1 MYNGLAMHS
10 FQWKEALAEPKPS
23 QSRTSWTSWTAS
35 SAVPNPR
42 IAPLWPLRF
51 WCLTW
56 TNMTVR
62 WCLKFWKPK
71 IPKSVKISQIISIYH
86 HVHTFV
92 KQKTHSS
99 LDENS
104 HLNSKIPELL
114 CSCGFWDATPCEP
127 QPGITALRNWWL
139 PLDVSK
145 NGDAP
150 SYGWFVYFM
159 ENPMNQCMITRGASL
174 RKPPGS
180 IQRWIFRGSCWI
192 PKFQTA
198 FSVSPL

>member
-23 QSRTSWTSWTAS
+23 QSRTSWTSWTSWTAS

-62 WCLKFWKPK
+62 LCLKFWKPK

-180 IQRWIFRGSCWI
+180 IQR
-192 PKFQTA
+192 
-198 FSVSPL
+198 